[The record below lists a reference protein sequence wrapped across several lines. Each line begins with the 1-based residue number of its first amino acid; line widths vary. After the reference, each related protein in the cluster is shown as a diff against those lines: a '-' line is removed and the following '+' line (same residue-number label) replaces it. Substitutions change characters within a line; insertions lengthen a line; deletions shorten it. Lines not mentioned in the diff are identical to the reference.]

1 MVLVQLLITNLTS
14 GSLTAN
20 NNTYFDVPL
29 YGIYDIN
36 VISIQFH
43 DSGAATQFRVLEIQ
57 SDVLRF
63 PHSSRQYLTFLNNP
77 QNSLNFE
84 ASAENMPSVKNCD
97 LSGKMLINVNTLYA
111 TTALNNFHMVL
122 TLEATVSNRAK

>member
-1 MVLVQLLITNLTS
+1 MVLVQLVVTNLTS

-29 YGIYDIN
+29 YGIYDLN

-43 DSGAATQFRVLEIQ
+43 DSGAATQIRVLEIQ

-63 PHSSRQYLTFLNNP
+63 PHSSRQYLTFINNS
-77 QNSLNFE
+77 QNSINFE
-84 ASAENMPSVKNCD
+84 AAGENMPSVKNCD
-97 LSGKMLINVNTLYA
+97 LSGKILINVNALYA
-111 TTALNNFHMVL
+111 STALNNFHMVL